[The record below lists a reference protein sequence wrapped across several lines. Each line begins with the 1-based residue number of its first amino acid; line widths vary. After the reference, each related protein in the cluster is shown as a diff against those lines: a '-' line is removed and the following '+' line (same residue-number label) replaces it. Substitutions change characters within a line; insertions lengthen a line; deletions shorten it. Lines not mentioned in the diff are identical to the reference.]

1 MKQFPVV
8 LLLLLL
14 TVAGLAGIGVP
25 AVAQQ
30 KIFVVEITGEVDLGL
45 PPYVGRVISDAT
57 EQKAT
62 AIVFHI
68 NTFGG
73 RVDAATEVKDA
84 ILNST
89 IPTVAF
95 IDKRAISA
103 GALIAL
109 SCQKIVMTPG
119 GAIGAATPVYQ
130 SGEKASEKVV
140 SYMRGEMR
148 ATAERHKRNPD
159 IAAAMVDEN
168 FALPDSSLKKSGQ
181 LLTLTTQEAQSVG
194 YCDLEAEHLDS
205 ALASLGYANIEYQR
219 PQQTWS
225 EQLVKFLTNP
235 VVSSLLI
242 MIGLAGIFYGVK
254 TGHLGTVTGV
264 GIAAIALFFGA
275 QYLVDLASAIE
286 VLMFVAGVVLLAVEI
301 FIIPG
306 FGVTGIMGG
315 LLMIGSL
322 FLALI
327 GRFDLVSY
335 DSLTV
340 PLYTLAASLVGLG
353 VLVGLMIKYLPQ
365 SSAFNKFVL
374 QATQRS
380 DEGYVSGP
388 DYSALLGATGQAMTT
403 LRPAG
408 TALFNS
414 SRFDVI
420 TEGDYISAGEPV
432 AVVKVEG
439 RKIIVRRTTAGTA

>member
-1 MKQFPVV
+1 MKQLHV

-14 TVAGLAGIGVP
+14 SVVGVVGVGAP
-25 AVAQQ
+25 AAAQQ
-30 KIFVVEITGEVDLGL
+30 KVFVVEITGEVDMGL
-45 PPYVGRVISDAT
+45 PPYVRRVISDAT
-57 EQKAT
+57 QQKAA

-73 RVDAATEVKDA
+73 RVDAATEIKDA

-89 IPTVAF
+89 IPTLAF

-109 SCQKIVMTPG
+109 SCQKITMTPG
-119 GAIGAATPVYQ
+119 SAIGAATPVYQ

-168 FALPDSSLKKSGQ
+168 FTMADTSLKKAGQ
-181 LLTLTTQEAQSVG
+181 LLTLTTEEAMKVG
-194 YCDLEAEHLDS
+194 YCDFETESLDS
-205 ALASLGYANIEYQR
+205 ALANFGYANIEYQR

-235 VVSSLLI
+235 IVSSLLI

-254 TGHLGTVTGV
+254 TGHLGMVAGV
-264 GIAAIALFFGA
+264 GVAAIALFFGA

-286 VLMFVAGVVLLAVEI
+286 VLMFIAGVVLLAVEI
-301 FIIPG
+301 FVIPG
-306 FGVTGIMGG
+306 FGVTGIMGI

-353 VLVGLMIKYLPQ
+353 VLVALMLKYLPQ

-374 QATQRS
+374 QTTQS
-380 DEGYVSGP
+380 SAEGYVSGP
-388 DYSALLGATGQAMTT
+388 DYSGLLGATGQAMTT

-414 SRFDVI
+414 NRFDVI
-420 TEGDYISAGEPV
+420 TEGDYISAGEAV
-432 AVVKVEG
+432 AVVRVEG
-439 RKIIVRRTTAGTA
+439 RKIIVRRTAGGTT